1 MRRCRSQLEQEL
13 RFMTLSLSMGIP
25 TQTDT
30 HSHTHAPLP
39 DLVKLSNAYLDF
51 LTQIEPHK

>member
-13 RFMTLSLSMGIP
+13 RFMTLPLSMGIQ

-30 HSHTHAPLP
+30 HSHTHALSP
-39 DLVKLSNAYLDF
+39 DLVKLSNAYIDF
-51 LTQIEPHK
+51 QIQTEPRK

>member
-13 RFMTLSLSMGIP
+13 QFMTLPLSMGIQ

-30 HSHTHAPLP
+30 HALSP

-51 LTQIEPHK
+51 QIQTEPQK